1 MEIHSSTEE
10 ENNPG
15 GRYCAYTNWEL
26 KQAYNIIDLK
36 NQQFNKILLLPNF
49 SWIIYLLDSMIRLLR
64 MDINM
69 PT

>member
-15 GRYCAYTNWEL
+15 GSYCAYTNREL
-26 KQAYNIIDLK
+26 RQAYNIIDSK
-36 NQQFNKILLLPNF
+36 NQQFNKILLIPNF

>member
-15 GRYCAYTNWEL
+15 GRYRAYTNREL
-26 KQAYNIIDLK
+26 KQAYNIINSK

-49 SWIIYLLDSMIRLLR
+49 S
-64 MDINM
+64 
-69 PT
+69 

>member
-1 MEIHSSTEE
+1 MGIHSSTEE

-15 GRYCAYTNWEL
+15 GSYCTYTNWEP
-26 KQAYNIIDLK
+26 KQAYDIINLK